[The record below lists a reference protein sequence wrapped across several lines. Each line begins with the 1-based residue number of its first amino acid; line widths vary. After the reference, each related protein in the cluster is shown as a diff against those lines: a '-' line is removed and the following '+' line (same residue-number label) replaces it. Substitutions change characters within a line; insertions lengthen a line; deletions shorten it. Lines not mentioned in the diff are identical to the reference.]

1 MFKKKKRVS
10 ESFDAGKA
18 NMETPDYEIK
28 INGQVPID
36 YATAINDR
44 QKRVDK
50 IEKDFEKK
58 DKLTDEFIDD
68 NHDRFEERD
77 KMKLKESTETK
88 LYKRADKIAN
98 DIEEIINDISKIN
111 WEDFMTQG
119 DFDTLNKAIEALQG
133 FSTAY
138 SYVMNSED
146 VFESA
151 EADKIRKEYQNL
163 AAKLEAE
170 GKDLA
175 KEKLEGPLH
184 DLAMKYVNATIGI
197 KESKEAVKG
206 SKIKIT
212 GGSCDTKWTYD
223 TMTTPMSMYFV
234 INNIPCEFKFSPNH
248 GRYVVNGVDCNH
260 IKFEGDS
267 YYKDLTRSGGTA
279 RSYALNI
286 PGNVLTSQPNQKQKD
301 FSFTGQYYSTTP
313 AIRYCKELLK
323 ELLTQH
329 PDYFHDDILDK
340 LGLAQS
346 LEEAH
351 FGIKES
357 KEEVCPECGK
367 NPCECECEE
376 LNECNDKETLEE
388 AGRVTPELKKP
399 RASVKKEDKLYSRDD
414 VWARVYDELSSE
426 VENEGPSGEVY
437 KQVKIPRGKRFVGP
451 YTGPGDDDLTVY
463 ATSKDDLKWAKKIA
477 DHFGLEIIMKEDKNK
492 YTNKYYPYYAILKNV
507 SDAKVTDEE
516 MKDYIEED

>member
-44 QKRVDK
+44 QKRIDK

-58 DKLTDEFIDD
+58 DKLTDEFVDD

-138 SYVMNSED
+138 SYVMDNED

-151 EADKIRKEYQNL
+151 EADKIRKEYQAL

-184 DLAMKYVNATIGI
+184 DLAMKYVNATI
-197 KESKEAVKG
+197 
-206 SKIKIT
+206 
-212 GGSCDTKWTYD
+212 
-223 TMTTPMSMYFV
+223 
-234 INNIPCEFKFSPNH
+234 
-248 GRYVVNGVDCNH
+248 
-260 IKFEGDS
+260 
-267 YYKDLTRSGGTA
+267 
-279 RSYALNI
+279 
-286 PGNVLTSQPNQKQKD
+286 
-301 FSFTGQYYSTTP
+301 
-313 AIRYCKELLK
+313 
-323 ELLTQH
+323 
-329 PDYFHDDILDK
+329 
-340 LGLAQS
+340 
-346 LEEAH
+346 
-351 FGIKES
+351 GIKES

-399 RASVKKEDKLYSRDD
+399 RASIKKEDKLYSRDD

-477 DHFGLEIIMKEDKNK
+477 DHFGLEIVMKEDKNK
-492 YTNKYYPYYAILKNV
+492 YTNKYYTYYAILKNV

-516 MKDYIEED
+516 MKDYIDED

>member
-98 DIEEIINDISKIN
+98 DIEEIIEDISQIN
-111 WEDFMTQG
+111 WEDFMTQS

-138 SYVMNSED
+138 SYVMDNED
-146 VFESA
+146 IF
-151 EADKIRKEYQNL
+151 
-163 AAKLEAE
+163 
-170 GKDLA
+170 
-175 KEKLEGPLH
+175 
-184 DLAMKYVNATIGI
+184 
-197 KESKEAVKG
+197 
-206 SKIKIT
+206 
-212 GGSCDTKWTYD
+212 
-223 TMTTPMSMYFV
+223 
-234 INNIPCEFKFSPNH
+234 
-248 GRYVVNGVDCNH
+248 
-260 IKFEGDS
+260 
-267 YYKDLTRSGGTA
+267 
-279 RSYALNI
+279 
-286 PGNVLTSQPNQKQKD
+286 
-301 FSFTGQYYSTTP
+301 
-313 AIRYCKELLK
+313 
-323 ELLTQH
+323 
-329 PDYFHDDILDK
+329 
-340 LGLAQS
+340 
-346 LEEAH
+346 
-351 FGIKES
+351 ES

-376 LNECNDKETLEE
+376 LDECSDKETLEE

-399 RASVKKEDKLYSRDD
+399 RASIKKEDKLYSKDD

-426 VENEGPSGEVY
+426 VENEGPGGEVY
-437 KQVKIPRGKRFVGP
+437 KQVKIPRGKRFIGP

-477 DHFGLEIIMKEDKNK
+477 DHFGLEIVMKEDKNK
-492 YTNKYYPYYAILKNV
+492 STNKYYPYYAILKNV
-507 SDAKVTDEE
+507 SNAKVTDEE
-516 MKDYIEED
+516 MKDYIDED

>member
-18 NMETPDYEIK
+18 NMETPNYEIK

-44 QKRVDK
+44 QKRIDK

-88 LYKRADKIAN
+88 LYRRADKIAN

-111 WEDFMTQG
+111 WEDFMTQD

-138 SYVMNSED
+138 SYVMDNED
-146 VFESA
+146 IF
-151 EADKIRKEYQNL
+151 
-163 AAKLEAE
+163 
-170 GKDLA
+170 
-175 KEKLEGPLH
+175 
-184 DLAMKYVNATIGI
+184 
-197 KESKEAVKG
+197 
-206 SKIKIT
+206 
-212 GGSCDTKWTYD
+212 
-223 TMTTPMSMYFV
+223 
-234 INNIPCEFKFSPNH
+234 
-248 GRYVVNGVDCNH
+248 
-260 IKFEGDS
+260 
-267 YYKDLTRSGGTA
+267 
-279 RSYALNI
+279 
-286 PGNVLTSQPNQKQKD
+286 
-301 FSFTGQYYSTTP
+301 
-313 AIRYCKELLK
+313 
-323 ELLTQH
+323 
-329 PDYFHDDILDK
+329 
-340 LGLAQS
+340 
-346 LEEAH
+346 
-351 FGIKES
+351 ES
-357 KEEVCPECGK
+357 KEEVCTECGK
-367 NPCECECEE
+367 NPCECEE

-399 RASVKKEDKLYSRDD
+399 RASIKKEDKLYSRDD

-477 DHFGLEIIMKEDKNK
+477 DHFGLEIVMKEDKNK

-516 MKDYIEED
+516 MKDYIDED

>member
-1 MFKKKKRVS
+1 MLNKLVSFAKQIVRSIVIMFKKKKRVC

-44 QKRVDK
+44 QKRIDK

-58 DKLTDEFIDD
+58 DKLTDEFVDD

-98 DIEEIINDISKIN
+98 DIEDIINDISKIN

-119 DFDTLNKAIEALQG
+119 DFDTLNRAIEALQG

-138 SYVMNSED
+138 SYVMDNED

-151 EADKIRKEYQNL
+151 EADKIRKEYQVL

-184 DLAMKYVNATIGI
+184 DLAMKYVNATI
-197 KESKEAVKG
+197 
-206 SKIKIT
+206 
-212 GGSCDTKWTYD
+212 
-223 TMTTPMSMYFV
+223 
-234 INNIPCEFKFSPNH
+234 
-248 GRYVVNGVDCNH
+248 
-260 IKFEGDS
+260 
-267 YYKDLTRSGGTA
+267 
-279 RSYALNI
+279 
-286 PGNVLTSQPNQKQKD
+286 
-301 FSFTGQYYSTTP
+301 
-313 AIRYCKELLK
+313 
-323 ELLTQH
+323 
-329 PDYFHDDILDK
+329 
-340 LGLAQS
+340 
-346 LEEAH
+346 
-351 FGIKES
+351 GIKES

-399 RASVKKEDKLYSRDD
+399 RASIKKEDKLYSRDD

-426 VENEGPSGEVY
+426 VENEGPRGEVY

-477 DHFGLEIIMKEDKNK
+477 DHFGLEIVMKEDKNK
-492 YTNKYYPYYAILKNV
+492 YTNKYYTYYAILKNV

-516 MKDYIEED
+516 MKDYIDED

>member
-1 MFKKKKRVS
+1 MLNKLISFAKQIVRSIVTMFKKKKRIS

-44 QKRVDK
+44 QKRIDK

-58 DKLTDEFIDD
+58 DKLTDEFVDD

-138 SYVMNSED
+138 SYVMDNED

-151 EADKIRKEYQNL
+151 EADKIRKEYQVL

-184 DLAMKYVNATIGI
+184 DLAMKYVNATI
-197 KESKEAVKG
+197 
-206 SKIKIT
+206 
-212 GGSCDTKWTYD
+212 
-223 TMTTPMSMYFV
+223 
-234 INNIPCEFKFSPNH
+234 
-248 GRYVVNGVDCNH
+248 
-260 IKFEGDS
+260 
-267 YYKDLTRSGGTA
+267 
-279 RSYALNI
+279 
-286 PGNVLTSQPNQKQKD
+286 
-301 FSFTGQYYSTTP
+301 
-313 AIRYCKELLK
+313 
-323 ELLTQH
+323 
-329 PDYFHDDILDK
+329 
-340 LGLAQS
+340 
-346 LEEAH
+346 
-351 FGIKES
+351 GIKES

-399 RASVKKEDKLYSRDD
+399 RASIKKEDKLYSRDD

-426 VENEGPSGEVY
+426 VENEGPRGEVY

-477 DHFGLEIIMKEDKNK
+477 DHFGLEIVMKEDKNR
-492 YTNKYYPYYAILKNV
+492 YTNKYYTYYAILKNV

-516 MKDYIEED
+516 MKDYIDED

>member
-44 QKRVDK
+44 QKRIDK

-68 NHDRFEERD
+68 NHNRFEERD
-77 KMKLKESTETK
+77 KVKLKESTETK

-111 WEDFMTQG
+111 WEDFMTQS

-133 FSTAY
+133 FATAY
-138 SYVMNSED
+138 SYAMDNGD

-151 EADKIRKEYQNL
+151 EADKIKNEYQAL

-175 KEKLEGPLH
+175 KEKVEGPLH

-197 KESKEAVKG
+197 KESKE
-206 SKIKIT
+206 
-212 GGSCDTKWTYD
+212 
-223 TMTTPMSMYFV
+223 
-234 INNIPCEFKFSPNH
+234 
-248 GRYVVNGVDCNH
+248 
-260 IKFEGDS
+260 
-267 YYKDLTRSGGTA
+267 
-279 RSYALNI
+279 
-286 PGNVLTSQPNQKQKD
+286 
-301 FSFTGQYYSTTP
+301 
-313 AIRYCKELLK
+313 
-323 ELLTQH
+323 
-329 PDYFHDDILDK
+329 
-340 LGLAQS
+340 
-346 LEEAH
+346 
-351 FGIKES
+351 
-357 KEEVCPECGK
+357 EVYPECGK
-367 NPCECECEE
+367 NPCECELEE
-376 LNECNDKETLEE
+376 CDKLEE
-388 AGRVTPELKKP
+388 AGRVTAELNKP
-399 RASVKKEDKLYSRDD
+399 RASIKKEDKLYSRDD
-414 VWARVYDELSSE
+414 VWAKVYDELSSE

-463 ATSKDDLKWAKKIA
+463 ATNKDDLKWAKKIA
-477 DHFGLEIIMKEDKNK
+477 DHFGLEIVMKEDKNK

-507 SDAKVTDEE
+507 SGAKVTDEE
-516 MKDYIEED
+516 MKDYIDED

>member
-1 MFKKKKRVS
+1 MLNKLISFAKQIVRSIVTMFKKKKRVS

-44 QKRVDK
+44 QKRIDK

-58 DKLTDEFIDD
+58 DKLTDEFVDD

-138 SYVMNSED
+138 SYVMDNED

-151 EADKIRKEYQNL
+151 EADKIRKEYQAL

-184 DLAMKYVNATIGI
+184 DLAMKYVNATI
-197 KESKEAVKG
+197 
-206 SKIKIT
+206 
-212 GGSCDTKWTYD
+212 
-223 TMTTPMSMYFV
+223 
-234 INNIPCEFKFSPNH
+234 
-248 GRYVVNGVDCNH
+248 
-260 IKFEGDS
+260 
-267 YYKDLTRSGGTA
+267 
-279 RSYALNI
+279 
-286 PGNVLTSQPNQKQKD
+286 
-301 FSFTGQYYSTTP
+301 
-313 AIRYCKELLK
+313 
-323 ELLTQH
+323 
-329 PDYFHDDILDK
+329 
-340 LGLAQS
+340 
-346 LEEAH
+346 
-351 FGIKES
+351 GIKES

-399 RASVKKEDKLYSRDD
+399 RASIKKEDKLYSRDD

-477 DHFGLEIIMKEDKNK
+477 DHFGLEIVMKEDKNK
-492 YTNKYYPYYAILKNV
+492 YTNKYYTYYAILKNV

-516 MKDYIEED
+516 MKDYIDED

>member
-10 ESFDAGKA
+10 ESFDAGKV

-68 NHDRFEERD
+68 NQDRFEERD

-88 LYKRADKIAN
+88 LYRRADKIAN
-98 DIEEIINDISKIN
+98 DIEEIIDDISKIN

-138 SYVMNSED
+138 SYVMDNED
-146 VFESA
+146 VF
-151 EADKIRKEYQNL
+151 
-163 AAKLEAE
+163 
-170 GKDLA
+170 
-175 KEKLEGPLH
+175 
-184 DLAMKYVNATIGI
+184 
-197 KESKEAVKG
+197 
-206 SKIKIT
+206 
-212 GGSCDTKWTYD
+212 
-223 TMTTPMSMYFV
+223 
-234 INNIPCEFKFSPNH
+234 
-248 GRYVVNGVDCNH
+248 
-260 IKFEGDS
+260 
-267 YYKDLTRSGGTA
+267 
-279 RSYALNI
+279 
-286 PGNVLTSQPNQKQKD
+286 
-301 FSFTGQYYSTTP
+301 
-313 AIRYCKELLK
+313 
-323 ELLTQH
+323 
-329 PDYFHDDILDK
+329 
-340 LGLAQS
+340 
-346 LEEAH
+346 
-351 FGIKES
+351 ES

-376 LNECNDKETLEE
+376 LNECDGKEALEE
-388 AGRVTPELKKP
+388 AGKVTPELRKP
-399 RASVKKEDKLYSRDD
+399 RASVKKEDKLYSKDD

-463 ATSKDDLKWAKKIA
+463 ATNKDDLKWAKKIA
-477 DHFGLEIIMKEDKNK
+477 DHFGLDIVMKEDKNK

-507 SDAKVTDEE
+507 SNAKVTDEE

>member
-1 MFKKKKRVS
+1 MLNKLISFAKQIVRSIVTMFKKKKRVS

-44 QKRVDK
+44 QKRIDK

-58 DKLTDEFIDD
+58 DKLTDEFVDD

-77 KMKLKESTETK
+77 EMKLKESTETK

-138 SYVMNSED
+138 SYVMDNED

-151 EADKIRKEYQNL
+151 EADKIRKEYQAL

-197 KESKEAVKG
+197 KESKE
-206 SKIKIT
+206 
-212 GGSCDTKWTYD
+212 
-223 TMTTPMSMYFV
+223 
-234 INNIPCEFKFSPNH
+234 
-248 GRYVVNGVDCNH
+248 
-260 IKFEGDS
+260 
-267 YYKDLTRSGGTA
+267 
-279 RSYALNI
+279 
-286 PGNVLTSQPNQKQKD
+286 
-301 FSFTGQYYSTTP
+301 
-313 AIRYCKELLK
+313 
-323 ELLTQH
+323 
-329 PDYFHDDILDK
+329 
-340 LGLAQS
+340 
-346 LEEAH
+346 
-351 FGIKES
+351 
-357 KEEVCPECGK
+357 EVCLECGK

-399 RASVKKEDKLYSRDD
+399 RASIKKEDKLYSRDD

-477 DHFGLEIIMKEDKNK
+477 DHFGLEFVMKEDKNK
-492 YTNKYYPYYAILKNV
+492 YTNKYYTYYAILKNV

-516 MKDYIEED
+516 MKDYIDED